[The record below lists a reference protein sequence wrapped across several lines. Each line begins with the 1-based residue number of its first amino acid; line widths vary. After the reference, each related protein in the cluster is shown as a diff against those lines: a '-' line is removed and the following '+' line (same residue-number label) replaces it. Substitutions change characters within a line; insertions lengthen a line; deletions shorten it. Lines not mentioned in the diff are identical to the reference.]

1 MAKKALNLEDLFAPS
16 AKVEGPPVEVPQTKP
31 VEDKKKIVSNE
42 TKEDKKFALR
52 IDGEYYDALV
62 AIAKREKDSLNKAIN
77 KAIAEYIAKRS

>member
-16 AKVEGPPVEVPQTKP
+16 AKVEVSPVEVPQTKP
-31 VEDKKKIVSNE
+31 VEVKKIVSNE

-62 AIAKREKDSLNKAIN
+62 AISKREKDSLNKAIN

>member
-16 AKVEGPPVEVPQTKP
+16 AKVEVPPVEVPQAKP
-31 VEDKKKIVSNE
+31 MEVKKIVSNE

>member
-1 MAKKALNLEDLFAPS
+1 MAKKEFNLEDLFAPS
-16 AKVEGPPVEVPQTKP
+16 TKVEVSPVEVPQTKP
-31 VEDKKKIVSNE
+31 VEVKKKTVSNE

-62 AIAKREKDSLNKAIN
+62 EIAKREKDSLNKAIN